1 MDAAKQRCALGV
13 GEDMQRRTPS
23 GCDYFNLFF
32 HDFFN
37 KNILLVE
44 IGPEGWTPTQQPP

>member
-37 KNILLVE
+37 KIYISHFKIYTTTVV
-44 IGPEGWTPTQQPP
+44 